1 VWFSH
6 NGERLG
12 TYAGNNGSVW
22 TLDVDRTPSFFY
34 CSLERFDKIC
44 TAESRFMISGAADNT
59 LRLWAVST
67 GKCLY
72 TWEFP
77 TAVKR
82 VAFNEEGTQVV
93 CITEQ
98 RMGHQ
103 CAIRV
108 FNINKDGDGTNR
120 AYAQIGLRWQQF
132 FLTLISYIESKEP
145 LYMFN
150 PIGSKATVC
159 AFTLT
164 PNVIITGHE
173 SGKVALFNVKSG
185 EEIDNNERAHS
196 DVVTDLQLSKDRTY
210 CITSSKDKAARVCS
224 SFSGFCLVF

>member
-1 VWFSH
+1 MV
-6 NGERLG
+6 
-12 TYAGNNGSVW
+12 
-22 TLDVDRTPSFFY
+22 
-34 CSLERFDKIC
+34 
-44 TAESRFMISGAADNT
+44 SGAADNT
-59 LRLWAVST
+59 LRLWEVAT
-67 GKCLY
+67 GKCLF

-82 VAFNEEGTQVV
+82 VAFNETGTQVV

-108 FNINKDGDGTNR
+108 FNINIDEPTKRAFLIHWACFCVSDSFR
-120 AYAQIGLRWQQF
+120 AYLLRA
-132 FLTLISYIESKEP
+132 ESKEP

-185 EEIDNNERAHS
+185 EEIDNNELAHG
-196 DVVTDLQLSKDRTY
+196 DVVTDLQMSKDWTY
-210 CITSSKDKAARVCS
+210 CITSSKDKAARVSFTYPERFS
-224 SFSGFCLVF
+224 SNANRCGADTRYQKSYGH

>member
-1 VWFSH
+1 MV
-6 NGERLG
+6 
-12 TYAGNNGSVW
+12 
-22 TLDVDRTPSFFY
+22 
-34 CSLERFDKIC
+34 
-44 TAESRFMISGAADNT
+44 SGAADNT
-59 LRLWAVST
+59 LRLWAVAT

-82 VAFNEEGTQVV
+82 VAFNETGTQVV

-98 RMGHQ
+98 RMGFQ

-108 FNINKDGDGTNR
+108 FDINHADGTKR
-120 AYAQIGLRWQQF
+120 QWPKAFSLSFYWF
-132 FLTLISYIESKEP
+132 FTLSFFSNTESKEP
-145 LYMFN
+145 RHMFN

-173 SGKVALFNVKSG
+173 SGKVALFNVKTG
-185 EEIDNNERAHS
+185 EEIENNERAHS

-210 CITSSKDKAARVCS
+210 CITASKDKAARVCIGVS
-224 SFSGFCLVF
+224 CLLIGI